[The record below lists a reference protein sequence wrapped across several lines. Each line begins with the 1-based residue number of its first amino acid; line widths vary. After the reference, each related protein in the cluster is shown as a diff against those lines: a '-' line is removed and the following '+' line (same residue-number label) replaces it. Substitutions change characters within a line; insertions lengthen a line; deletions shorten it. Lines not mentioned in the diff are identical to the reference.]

1 MERDLQIGA
10 SVWGARQRLKFW
22 GKKEAKQELEKE
34 RDKGETL
41 EVKKSVN
48 TQNTPAEPSTSEEN
62 ILPSEDEKG
71 KSRSHNFHLEHQTI
85 N

>member
-1 MERDLQIGA
+1 MERDLQIGE
-10 SVWGARQRLKFW
+10 SVWGAKQRLKLW

-62 ILPSEDEKG
+62 ILLSEDEKG
-71 KSRSHNFHLEHQTI
+71 KSRSHNFHLEHQKI